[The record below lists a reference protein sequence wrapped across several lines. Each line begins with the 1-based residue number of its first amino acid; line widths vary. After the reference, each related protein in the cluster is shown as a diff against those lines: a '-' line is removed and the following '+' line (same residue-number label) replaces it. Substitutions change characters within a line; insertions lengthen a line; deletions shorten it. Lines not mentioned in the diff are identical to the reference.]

1 MPAKVEACVSSMMG
15 KWRKDP
21 KSRPKPMMKDGKP
34 QDMEGQAWAIC
45 QASMKAEQEIEA
57 VMLEGVGPVILGI
70 AATNRPHLP
79 LPPMSIVELTPP
91 TTGGASTPGTTK
103 RYARVPF
110 LRQGIYSHP
119 QHGNLVFND
128 QTMRRMLDNHRA
140 KVNHHGVSLDV
151 RHKPELGALAWFNDA
166 GWIQEEDD
174 PEYGKLLVGY
184 GPVERP
190 ETEEIIGKG
199 VYKYASVEFHP
210 NYESNIVDK
219 LSADDLRAVNL
230 EELLQEVNMEFP
242 VKNEDGTV
250 LLSADQ
256 FTEYEALK
264 VKVTDLEAKI
274 KPPEPELPEHV
285 RVLLE
290 RQDQE
295 MKALKRGMLASR
307 VEAAVV
313 KAKAYRD
320 ANGCGH
326 APVLLEWA
334 TNVMQGRPVG
344 EGEAVIKLEGNSD
357 GAFVEYVNRAVAR
370 LLETL
375 PGQMPMGNR
384 TEWDDVRLETPEMT
398 KEDFK
403 SFWKA
408 GG

>member
-1 MPAKVEACVSSMMG
+1 
-15 KWRKDP
+15 
-21 KSRPKPMMKDGKP
+21 
-34 QDMEGQAWAIC
+34 
-45 QASMKAEQEIEA
+45 
-57 VMLEGVGPVILGI
+57 
-70 AATNRPHLP
+70 
-79 LPPMSIVELTPP
+79 
-91 TTGGASTPGTTK
+91 
-103 RYARVPF
+103 
-110 LRQGIYSHP
+110 
-119 QHGNLVFND
+119 
-128 QTMRRMLDNHRA
+128 
-140 KVNHHGVSLDV
+140 
-151 RHKPELGALAWFNDA
+151 
-166 GWIQEEDD
+166 
-174 PEYGKLLVGY
+174 
-184 GPVERP
+184 
-190 ETEEIIGKG
+190 
-199 VYKYASVEFHP
+199 
-210 NYESNIVDK
+210 
-219 LSADDLRAVNL
+219 
-230 EELLQEVNMEFP
+230 MEFP